1 MIDLKE
7 KTDDIKELEI
17 PEIKNENNEENIDN
31 QQIVVTEKKSKKWI
45 IISSFII
52 VIILL
57 IFSTIFALINIGN
70 KKIIKGIL
78 IENIDVS
85 NLTIEEA
92 NSLLNEITDKEKENE
107 IIFKYKEVETPITY
121 EALEV
126 EFDIK
131 EKVEKAYQVGRGSNI
146 IKNNFEILSTWI
158 NGNKYELEASF
169 DENVIKQV
177 CENINN
183 TSEDAIVEPSYY
195 IENDKLIITPGKKG
209 IDVNESEVKNM
220 VTNILNINSEK
231 STILEVPVSYK
242 EPQAIDL
249 EKIHNEIYKK
259 AQDAYYTNNPF
270 TIYPEVKGIDF
281 DIESAK
287 SIIEEEKEEYE
298 IPLIITQPD
307 KTVNDIGTEA
317 FPDLLGTCSTKYNAS
332 NTGRTTNLKLAAG
345 KINGK
350 VLLVGEE
357 FSYNQTVGERTI
369 AAGYKMAA
377 TYSGGKVVDGL
388 GGGICQIS
396 STLYDAVVFADL
408 DVTVRRNHQFI
419 TSYLPG
425 GKDATVVWGSQD
437 FKFKNSRKYPIKMV
451 ASANG
456 GVCKV
461 SIYGIKEEKE
471 YEVIIQSKITSYIN
485 PTTIYKEDPTLE
497 EGKEIVEQ
505 TAITGCRSEGYK
517 ILKLNGKIVS
527 QTLLSK
533 DTYKSRNKIVR
544 RGTKKTTT
552 TPTKPANENTT
563 NTETSNTTTNEP
575 TTPETTENNTTE

>member
-45 IISSFII
+45 IISSLII

-242 EPQAIDL
+242 EPQVIDL

-259 AQDAYYTNNPF
+259 AQDAYYTNNLF

-298 IPLIITQPD
+298 IPLIITQPN

-317 FPDLLGTCSTKYNAS
+317 FPDLLGTCSTKYNAG

-350 VLLVGEE
+350 VLLVGDE

-437 FKFKNSRKYPIKMV
+437 FKFKNSRKYPIRITTTV
-451 ASANG
+451 SG
-456 GVCKV
+456 GVATIQIWGHREETEYDI
-461 SIYGIKEEKE
+461 SIETKKTATIAYTT
-471 YEVIIQSKITSYIN
+471 QYIN
-485 PTTIYKEDPTLE
+485 DSSLPVGTQKVVQNGNNGSKYEAYKV
-497 EGKEIVEQ
+497 K
-505 TAITGCRSEGYK
+505 R
-517 ILKLNGKIVS
+517 LNGEVVS
-527 QTLLSK
+527 RTLLSK
-533 DTYKSRNKIVR
+533 DTYNAMQKIVR
-544 RGTKKTTT
+544 VGTG
-552 TPTKPANENTT
+552 N
-563 NTETSNTTTNEP
+563 
-575 TTPETTENNTTE
+575 